1 MNRLISVMLFYLF
14 FTTSCNRIQNDKY
27 DLFEDHEREIVLKH
41 KISKINEILIG
52 LDSLGIPLFKRI
64 EKIKFYNKEGLL
76 SMEIE
81 PLYEKKPDPHEN
93 DPLYI
98 LKQSFYKH
106 TYATNIPKGESYI
119 IIYEYDKLG
128 NLTSKKELNSLTT
141 YKYDTNNNCI
151 ERCIKYGIGETNC
164 KYSIFKY
171 NSDNQIITKLDS
183 FSMHSIQNGR
193 KWNTSNRKF
202 VYEYDKS
209 GRVIYDGEARRVF
222 NDQNQLIEVKF
233 DGDQGTIISFFYDK
247 DGHRVKQTR
256 PEKYLANTY
265 FLYNEK
271 GLLSEKKILDI
282 NKTLVELKRFEYVYY

>member
-1 MNRLISVMLFYLF
+1 MSRLISVILFYLF

-64 EKIKFYNKEGLL
+64 DKIKFYNKEGLL
-76 SMEIE
+76 SMEIQ
-81 PLYEKKPDPHEN
+81 PYYKSKPNPHEN
-93 DPLYI
+93 DPFYI
-98 LKQSFYKH
+98 LKQSYYKH
-106 TYATNIPKGESYI
+106 TYATNIPNGEAYT

-128 NLTSKKELNSLTT
+128 NLTSKKEPSYLTT

-151 ERCIKYGIGETNC
+151 ERCIKSEIRETNC
-164 KYSIFKY
+164 INSIFQY
-171 NSDNQIITKLDS
+171 NSNNQIITKLDS
-183 FSMHSIQNGR
+183 FSTHSVQNGR
-193 KWNTSNRKF
+193 EFNTSNRKF

-209 GRVIYDGEARRVF
+209 GRVIYDGQARRVF

-233 DGDQGTIISFFYDK
+233 DGDQRTIISYFYDK

-256 PEKYLANTY
+256 TEKNLANTY
-265 FLYNEK
+265 FLYNGK
-271 GLLSEKKILDI
+271 GLLSEEKILDY
-282 NKTLVELKRFEYVYY
+282 NKTLVELMQYEYEYY